1 MKIKNLNKS
10 KLFSLLGAGLLAASS
25 TLILASCSSDRQN
38 LINKSVL
45 TNGLGKFTD
54 DIDLKT
60 MSASLL
66 KNNATAQTNFADAAA
81 GTFAY
86 KWVQNIAENDVR
98 VKTALNTKIDLVN
111 KTYDDTLNDYKDK
124 YGKNFD
130 IHFQQE
136 FLDKNGG
143 TEESYKQFELH
154 KWAKQYLIDNV
165 FATDV
170 YVKLMNNSMPVT
182 GGSLNTSELK
192 KIFNEANGMNYS
204 FAFQADNDS
213 DYAQKEYASFQ
224 QYIYDQ
230 WVQYANPFL
239 INNIL
244 WKYGQP
250 SSGSTLSDYYLMSTA
265 PGGDNDSGGE
275 GGSGGGD
282 SGSSDGTTKQSYA
295 TTYNSNISTY
305 EEGTEGGDG
314 GTTTPSTST
323 GSYIYPYFSST
334 VPTGNNTTSTVKK
347 YQDFVTL
354 ATKTSGGQQTQKNT
368 NNNLGDTNGLKK
380 NLSQYSD
387 DHTSSLMLVKNGT
400 SYSDLSSIQLAA
412 ASSFML
418 YKDAMSSGSGAATKA
433 SETNPITNKN
443 GIGKTIA
450 TTWSSVNIDP
460 ITDEFIWSN
469 GTSTSTPSAPGASM
483 ATASNN
489 STFTNANAKVVLSSQ
504 LVNEIISSKN
514 LSSYIGKPLTSVD
527 GFLPSN
533 VNDFIF
539 IRDNDGVRAVSIEG
553 GAYINKSKTLEEVK
567 KRAGNVVLFHY
578 MNNLNGNDDASIGS
592 VSIDLKGELSGFLS
606 NNFNYLIF
614 EYAKS
619 MNTSGTNKLENN
631 TIAKSIQKIETVF
644 TDNNEKTLIESLV
657 KYNFESSIS
666 NRRQDYRQKMYE
678 SKSTYN
684 DNYDIDAKKN
694 GLAATWIYG
703 LKSNSGIYDYELI
716 DTVPTADPYNTSSG
730 SRKTFESSVDS
741 FTNSLMNQTSPFS
754 GYKYSQYVYS
764 NNSEMNFVLM
774 NADDS
779 SLSTVTRNSIFK
791 KNWESLYDQTTY
803 GYKGFNQGTKTTTD
817 ANTLNGYVDNAVNN
831 YFFSTVFDN
840 LTAGKWLR
848 YNELSNS
855 NTSRNGKQ
863 TSQQTFSADSLRT
876 YRKNLWLENIKNKND
891 LGSFNSLLT
900 LYATINYLA
909 QDNFKEFINYLQTK
923 VSFGKDAYITWTNSI
938 NESIYLEN
946 NQSTQTKV
954 SNTNGNLLEQKNLLS
969 SMHIS
974 QNVDNEYFSGYIGNS
989 LINGNGGATPP
1000 ASPSVKTSDVTTTTN
1015 NEIKDNTKDSLF
1027 NIGSNYYKISNGMLG
1042 FDGIQTSDSNTLP
1055 TTIQQILFT
1064 KPTNYNP
1071 DKKGLFYSFKDRE
1084 GLKTYINNIASKT
1097 QLDDLVDLIDART
1110 GQDIS
1115 EIKNDIYDLNEKKQA
1130 LLKLVDNTTRT
1141 SIITEEMFQPRDGIQ
1156 TKEKQTNVL
1165 TTSKAEATTNTNNL
1179 IENAEVASAK
1189 VKYAAN
1195 VIQLNYNDVS
1205 SYDNLS
1211 KRITESKAA
1220 GDTTNQTKATQ
1231 NNGADEV
1238 IMNLLVYAAVNETS
1252 LQNYVVSKLSEQN
1265 KVNVY
1270 DVKLHNGLGVDW
1282 VKNWKE

>member
-10 KLFSLLGAGLLAASS
+10 KLFSLLGVGLLAASS

-86 KWVQNIAENDVR
+86 KWVQNIAANDVR

-170 YVKLMNNSMPVT
+170 YVKLMKNSMPVT

-192 KIFNEANGMNYS
+192 NIFNESNGMNYS
-204 FAFQADNDS
+204 FAFQADTDS

-265 PGGDNDSGGE
+265 PGGDN
-275 GGSGGGD
+275 GSGGGD
-282 SGSSDGTTKQSYA
+282 SSGGTTKQSSA

-305 EEGTEGGDG
+305 EEGIEGGDG

-334 VPTGNNTTSTVKK
+334 IPTGNNTTSTVKK

-354 ATKTSGGQQTQKNT
+354 ATKSSNSQQGQKNT

-387 DHTSSLMLVKNGT
+387 DNTSSLMLVKNGT

-418 YKDAMSSGSGAATKA
+418 YKDVMTNVSGGATKA
-433 SETNPITNKN
+433 GETNPITNKN
-443 GIGKTIA
+443 GISKAID

-469 GTSTSTPSAPGASM
+469 KTSASAPGAPGASM
-483 ATASNN
+483 ATVSNN

-514 LSSYIGKPLTSVD
+514 LSSYIGNSLTSVD

-553 GAYINKSKTLEEVK
+553 GTYINKGKTLEDVK

-619 MNTSGTNKLENN
+619 MNTSVTNKLANKAVAE
-631 TIAKSIQKIETVF
+631 SIPKIETVF
-644 TDNNEKTLIESLV
+644 TDNSEKTLIENLV

-684 DNYDIDAKKN
+684 ANYDIDAKKN

-716 DTVPTADPYNTSSG
+716 DTVPTADPYNASSG
-730 SRKTFESSVDS
+730 SKKTFESSVDG

-779 SLSTVTRNSIFK
+779 SLSTFTRNSIFK
-791 KNWESLYDQTTY
+791 KNWGSLYDQTTY

-831 YFFSTVFDN
+831 YLFSTVFDN
-840 LTAGKWLR
+840 LTSGKWLR
-848 YNELSNS
+848 YNELSKS
-855 NTSRNGKQ
+855 DTSINGKQ
-863 TSQQTFSADSLRT
+863 TVEQTFSADSLRT

-900 LYATINYLA
+900 LYATIDYLA

-946 NQSTQTKV
+946 NSSTQTKV
-954 SNTNGNLLEQKNLLS
+954 GNTNGNLLEQKNLLS
-969 SMHIS
+969 STNIS
-974 QNVDNEYFSGYIGNS
+974 QNVENGYFSGYIGNS
-989 LINGNGGATPP
+989 LISQNGGTTGP
-1000 ASPSVKTSDVTTTTN
+1000 ASPSVKASGATTTKN

-1115 EIKNDIYDLNEKKQA
+1115 EFKNDIYDLNQKKQA
-1130 LLKLVDNTTRT
+1130 LLNLVDNTNTRT
-1141 SIITEEMFQPRDGIQ
+1141 SIITDQMFEPRDGIQ
-1156 TKEKQTNVL
+1156 TKEKQATVAL
-1165 TTSKAEATTNTNNL
+1165 TSKANANTNNL

-1205 SYDNLS
+1205 SYETLS
-1211 KRITESKAA
+1211 TRIMNSKAT
-1220 GDTTNQTKATQ
+1220 GDTTNQTKVNQ

-1270 DVKLHNGLGVDW
+1270 DIKLHNGLGVDW